1 MVIISSGRKSQVT
14 FDPNDRSEQF
24 LLHFM
29 KVCDIQFHWAD
40 TEELVDYLHIYII
53 FSTWKP

>member
-1 MVIISSGRKSQVT
+1 MVIIPSGRKSQVT
-14 FDPNDRSEQF
+14 FHPNDHSEQF
-24 LLHFM
+24 LLHFI

-53 FSTWKP
+53 FST

>member
-1 MVIISSGRKSQVT
+1 MVVIPSGRQNQVT
-14 FDPNDRSEQF
+14 FHPNDRSEQF

-53 FSTWKP
+53 FST